1 MLHVPLHV
9 SSYFKASVEHHAH
22 DVDRNLGLVHKGLQP
37 NRQLFEVSGLALP
50 NHENVPTER
59 FELFYLRSVSVNI
72 SFELGQP
79 VIEPGL
85 RELTLRTTVPVPETS
100 VHEDRLAMA
109 GQNDVGAAGKVFR

>member
-22 DVDRNLGLVHKGLQP
+22 DVDRNLGLAHKGLQP
-37 NRQLFEVSGLALP
+37 NRQLFEISGLALP

-59 FELFYLRSVSVNI
+59 FEMFYLRSVSVNI